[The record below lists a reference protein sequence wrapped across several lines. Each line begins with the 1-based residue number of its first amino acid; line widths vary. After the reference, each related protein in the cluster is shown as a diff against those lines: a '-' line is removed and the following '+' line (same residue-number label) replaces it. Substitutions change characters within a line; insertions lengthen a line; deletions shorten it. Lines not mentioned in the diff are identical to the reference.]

1 VPDLSITG
9 LLVRAIAGLLGLTL
23 HEAAHAWT
31 AYQLGDSTAARQGR
45 LTLNP
50 RAHLDPFGYILVVLF
65 GFGWAR
71 PVPVSPWNL
80 RYGPRI
86 GNALV
91 AGAGPLTN
99 LLIAIVVALPW
110 RLGLLSHASPLVLEI
125 VYGIIAINIALF
137 VFNLIPLAPLD
148 GSSVLAGFIG
158 DRAAMAL
165 ARFQVY
171 GPQVL
176 MGLLL
181 IGFIA
186 PQFNILGKVLY
197 PAMANLT
204 RLVLGI

>member
-23 HEAAHAWT
+23 HEAAHAWA

-80 RYGPRI
+80 RYGPRV

-91 AGAGPLTN
+91 AAAGPLTN
-99 LLIAIVVALPW
+99 LLIAIIVATPW
-110 RLGLLSHASPLVLEI
+110 RLGLLRNASPLVLEI

-181 IGFIA
+181 IGFVA